1 MFYHS
6 AINAENSPAGE
17 FFFSTQIPYTQD
29 ELQKLAKNYYVE
41 YLYPRLL
48 GDIGVEPGK
57 MLAEYKEK
65 GVATT
70 YLRQLLHYNHDEN
83 IEMAPLFQD
92 AGCDTNTTSVRYYPT
107 EPYGPKNYTVEYNF
121 RCRIGEIDLIARD
134 GEYLVFC
141 EVKYRAGAAKGHPA
155 EAVGIRKQRVIS
167 KCAAYYLTT
176 RHLPGISCR
185 FDVVSVEGN
194 EITLIKNA
202 FDYAGR

>member
-1 MFYHS
+1 MSDPQEDIYKEIRVS
-6 AINAENSPAGE
+6 GVRNRKKIMTVQRYNKRWIGSEYEKKAGE
-17 FFFSTQIPYTQD
+17 
-29 ELQKLAKNYYVE
+29 
-41 YLYPRLL
+41 YLISQGYE
-48 GDIGVEPGK
+48 I
-57 MLAEYKEK
+57 
-65 GVATT
+65 
-70 YLRQLLHYNHDEN
+70 
-83 IEMAPLFQD
+83 
-92 AGCDTNTTSVRYYPT
+92 
-107 EPYGPKNYTVEYNF
+107 VEYNF